1 MRQSINVRSVQI
13 QGCWLQ
19 EAKTPHSRSG
29 ICGRRNYLQVSRPR
43 VYDGTHEYK
52 ALTISI
58 DLPGHQDEVYAVDWS
73 PDGQKVGSGGKDKAV
88 RIWRH

>member
-1 MRQSINVRSVQI
+1 VSHVDRSAACI
-13 QGCWLQ
+13 
-19 EAKTPHSRSG
+19 K
-29 ICGRRNYLQVSRPR
+29 
-43 VYDGTHEYK
+43 
-52 ALTISI
+52 LTREII